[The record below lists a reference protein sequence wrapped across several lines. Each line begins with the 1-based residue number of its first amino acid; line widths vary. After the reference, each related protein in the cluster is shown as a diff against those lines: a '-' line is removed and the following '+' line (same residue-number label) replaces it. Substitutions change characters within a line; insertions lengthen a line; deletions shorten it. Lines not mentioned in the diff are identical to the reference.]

1 MMTIASVGVD
11 HYRIPLPMVLSDSTH
26 GDIAEFELV
35 TVRVRDAAGT
45 EGLGYT
51 SVTTVNTPPAVSTL

>member
-11 HYRIPLPMVLSDSTH
+11 HYRIPLPVVLSDSTH

-45 EGLGYT
+45 EGLG
-51 SVTTVNTPPAVSTL
+51 